1 MKKTILAVLFS
12 SLMIGSVA
20 QAAPLSADQEAQVR
34 KLVRDTLVE
43 NPEILE
49 EAIVALQAKQGEKQ
63 QAQMKETLKVEH
75 DALFNDPTSPRIGK
89 KDAKLVLVNFT
100 DFNCLFCKRFDPQ
113 LMDLVKKYPDDVAVV
128 IKYLPFK
135 GQTSMDSAQLT
146 MTLWQEDPKA
156 FEALHHKFMQKQ
168 GMLSDANIKDA
179 LKATGNDKLKASDKS
194 RDGIRTNM
202 ILAEKLGVNGTP
214 ATLVGDEMIPGA
226 IDAQQFEAVV
236 KEQLAKLK

>member
-100 DFNCLFCKRFDPQ
+100 DFNCPFCKRFDPQ

>member
-1 MKKTILAVLFS
+1 MNKTILAVLFS
-12 SLMIGSVA
+12 SLMFGAMA
-20 QAAPLSADQEAQVR
+20 QAAPLNSEQEAQVR

-63 QAQMKETLKVEH
+63 QAQMKETLKMEKE
-75 DALFNDPTSPRIGK
+75 ALFNDPTSPVLGNK
-89 KDAKLVLVNFT
+89 NAKLVLVNFT
-100 DFNCLFCKRFDPQ
+100 DFNCPFCKRFDPQ
-113 LMDLVKKYPDDVAVV
+113 LEDIVKKYPNDVAVV

-146 MTLWQEDPKA
+146 MTLWQENPKA

-168 GMLSDANIKDA
+168 GMLSDANIKEA
-179 LKATGNDKLKASDKS
+179 LKATGNDKLKASEKS
-194 RDGIRTNM
+194 REGIRTNM
-202 ILAEKLGVNGTP
+202 MLAEKLGVNGTP
-214 ATLVGDEMIPGA
+214 ATLVGEEMIPGA
-226 IDAQQFEAVV
+226 IDAQQFEAIV

>member
-12 SLMIGSVA
+12 SLMIGATA
-20 QAAPLSADQEAQVR
+20 QAAPLTADQEAQVR
-34 KLVRDTLVE
+34 KLVRDTLVQ

-63 QAQMKETLKVEH
+63 QAQMKETLKAEKE
-75 DALFNDPTSPRIGK
+75 ALFNDPTSPRIGK

-100 DFNCLFCKRFDPQ
+100 DFNCPFCKRFDPQ
-113 LMDLVKKYPDDVAVV
+113 LEEIVKKYPDDVAIV

-135 GQTSMDSAQLT
+135 GQTSLESSQLA
-146 MTLWQEDPKA
+146 MTLWQENPKA

-168 GMLSDANIKDA
+168 GMLSDANIKEA
-179 LKATGNDKLKASDKS
+179 LKATGNDKLKANEKS
-194 RDGIRTNM
+194 HEGIRTNM
-202 ILAEKLGVNGTP
+202 MLAEKLGVNGTP

-226 IDAQQFEAVV
+226 IDAQQFEEIV

>member
-1 MKKTILAVLFS
+1 MNKTILAVLFS
-12 SLMIGSVA
+12 SLMFGAMA
-20 QAAPLSADQEAQVR
+20 QAAPLNAEQEAQVR

-63 QAQMKETLKVEH
+63 QAQMKETLKMEKE
-75 DALFNDPTSPRIGK
+75 ALFNDPTSPVLGNK
-89 KDAKLVLVNFT
+89 NAKLVLVNFT
-100 DFNCLFCKRFDPQ
+100 DFNCPFCKRFDPQ
-113 LMDLVKKYPDDVAVV
+113 LEDIVKKYPNDVAVV

-146 MTLWQEDPKA
+146 MTLWQENPKA

-168 GMLSDANIKDA
+168 GMLSDANIKEA
-179 LKATGNDKLKASDKS
+179 LKATSNDKLKASEKS
-194 RDGIRTNM
+194 REGIRTNM
-202 ILAEKLGVNGTP
+202 MLAEKLGVNGTP
-214 ATLVGDEMIPGA
+214 ATLVGEEMIPGA
-226 IDAQQFEAVV
+226 IDAQQFEAIV

>member
-12 SLMIGSVA
+12 SLMMGSVA

-34 KLVRDTLVE
+34 KLVRDTLIE

-49 EAIVALQAKQGEKQ
+49 EAIVALQAKQGERQ
-63 QAQMKETLKVEH
+63 QAQMKEMLKAEH

-100 DFNCLFCKRFDPQ
+100 DFNCPFCKRFDPQ

-202 ILAEKLGVNGTP
+202 MLAEKLGVNGTP
-214 ATLVGDEMIPGA
+214 ATLVGDELIPGA

>member
-12 SLMIGSVA
+12 SLMIGATA
-20 QAAPLSADQEAQVR
+20 QAAPLTADQEAQVR

-63 QAQMKETLKVEH
+63 QAQMKETLKEEQN
-75 DALFNDPTSPRIGK
+75 ALFNDPTSPRIGK

-100 DFNCLFCKRFDPQ
+100 DFNCPYCKRFDPQ
-113 LMDLVKKYPDDVAVV
+113 LMDIVKKYPDDVAVV

-135 GQTSMDSAQLT
+135 GQTSLDSAQLT

-179 LKATGNDKLKASDKS
+179 LKATGNDKLKASEKS
-194 RDGIRTNM
+194 REGIRTNM
-202 ILAEKLGVNGTP
+202 MLAEKLGVNGTP

-226 IDAQQFEAVV
+226 IDAQQFEEVV

>member
-63 QAQMKETLKVEH
+63 QAQMKETLKSEH

-100 DFNCLFCKRFDPQ
+100 DFNCPFCKRFDPQ
-113 LMDLVKKYPDDVAVV
+113 LMDIVKKYPNDVAVV

-226 IDAQQFEAVV
+226 IDAQQFEEIV

>member
-12 SLMIGSVA
+12 SLMLGA
-20 QAAPLSADQEAQVR
+20 TAHAAPLTADQEAQVR

-63 QAQMKETLKVEH
+63 QAQMQETLKAEH
-75 DALFNDPTSPRIGK
+75 NALYNDPTSPRIGA
-89 KDAKLVLVNFT
+89 KDAKLVLVSFT
-100 DFNCLFCKRFDPQ
+100 DFNCPFCKRFDPQ
-113 LMDLVKKYPDDVAVV
+113 LVELVKNNPDVAVV

-135 GQTSMDSAQLT
+135 GQTSLDSSQLV

-168 GMLSDANIKDA
+168 GMLTDANIKEA
-179 LKATGNDKLKASDKS
+179 LKATGNEKLKASDKS
-194 RDGIRTNM
+194 REGIRTNM
-202 ILAEKLGVNGTP
+202 MLAEKLGVNGTP
-214 ATLVGDEMIPGA
+214 ATLVGDELIPGA
-226 IDAQQFEAVV
+226 IDAQKFEAIV
-236 KEQLAKLK
+236 KDQLAKLK

>member
-12 SLMIGSVA
+12 SLMLGA
-20 QAAPLSADQEAQVR
+20 TAHAAPLTADQEAQVR

-63 QAQMKETLKVEH
+63 QAQMQETLKAEH
-75 DALFNDPTSPRIGK
+75 NALYNDPTSPRIGA
-89 KDAKLVLVNFT
+89 KDAKLVLVSFT
-100 DFNCLFCKRFDPQ
+100 DFNCPFCKRFDPQ
-113 LMDLVKKYPDDVAVV
+113 LVELVKNNPDVAVV

-135 GQTSMDSAQLT
+135 GQTSLDSSQLV

-168 GMLSDANIKDA
+168 GMLTDANIKEA
-179 LKATGNDKLKASDKS
+179 LKATGNEKLKASDKS
-194 RDGIRTNM
+194 REGIRTNM
-202 ILAEKLGVNGTP
+202 MLAEKLGVNGTP
-214 ATLVGDEMIPGA
+214 ATLVGDELIPGA
-226 IDAQQFEAVV
+226 IDAQQFEAIV
-236 KEQLAKLK
+236 KDQLAKLK

>member
-12 SLMIGSVA
+12 SLMLGA
-20 QAAPLSADQEAQVR
+20 TAHAAPLTADQEAQVR

-63 QAQMKETLKVEH
+63 QAQMQETLKAEH
-75 DALFNDPTSPRIGK
+75 NALYNDPTSPRIGA

-100 DFNCLFCKRFDPQ
+100 DFNCPFCKRFDPQ
-113 LMDLVKKYPDDVAVV
+113 LVELVKKNPDVAVV

-135 GQTSMDSAQLT
+135 GQTSLDSSQLV

-168 GMLSDANIKDA
+168 GMLTDANIKEA
-179 LKATGNDKLKASDKS
+179 LKATGNEKLKASDKS
-194 RDGIRTNM
+194 REGIRTNM
-202 ILAEKLGVNGTP
+202 MLAEKLGVNGTP
-214 ATLVGDEMIPGA
+214 ATLVGDELIPGA
-226 IDAQQFEAVV
+226 IDAQQFEAIV
-236 KEQLAKLK
+236 KDQLAKLK

>member
-12 SLMIGSVA
+12 SLMLGA
-20 QAAPLSADQEAQVR
+20 TAHAAPLTADQEAQVR

-63 QAQMKETLKVEH
+63 QAQMQETLKAEH
-75 DALFNDPTSPRIGK
+75 NALYNDPTSPRIGA

-100 DFNCLFCKRFDPQ
+100 DFNCPFCKRFDPQ
-113 LMDLVKKYPDDVAVV
+113 LVELVKKNPDVAVV

-135 GQTSMDSAQLT
+135 GQTSLDSSQLV

-156 FEALHHKFMQKQ
+156 FETLHHKFMQKQ
-168 GMLSDANIKDA
+168 GMLTDANIKEA
-179 LKATGNDKLKASDKS
+179 LKATGNEKLKASDKS
-194 RDGIRTNM
+194 REGIRTNM
-202 ILAEKLGVNGTP
+202 MLAEKLGVNGTP
-214 ATLVGDEMIPGA
+214 ATLVGDELIPGA
-226 IDAQQFEAVV
+226 IDAQQFEAIV
-236 KEQLAKLK
+236 KDQLAKLK